1 MLLTFTYGVLTMK
14 TLLLS
19 LFICISCFMSG
30 YMISMYGANGSAD
43 PNIVQTASLFLL
55 TGVGIGMV
63 LAILIVQIIES
74 NRNQEE

>member
-1 MLLTFTYGVLTMK
+1 MK
-14 TLLLS
+14 TLSLS
-19 LFICISCFMSG
+19 LFICASCFASG
-30 YMISMYGANGSAD
+30 YMISLYGTSGSAD

-63 LAILIVQIIES
+63 SAILIVQIIEN

>member
-1 MLLTFTYGVLTMK
+1 
-14 TLLLS
+14 
-19 LFICISCFMSG
+19 
-30 YMISMYGANGSAD
+30 MYGANGSAD

>member
-1 MLLTFTYGVLTMK
+1 MK

-43 PNIVQTASLFLL
+43 PNIVQTASLFLF

-63 LAILIVQIIES
+63 SAILIVQIIEN

>member
-1 MLLTFTYGVLTMK
+1 MK